1 MSGVSGVGRSV
12 EPDEGLFLREVA
24 GEAEAMMAGAVEH
37 RDNLTALAGEVVLV
51 GYAVA
56 GLGVTPLALMMQV

>member
-1 MSGVSGVGRSV
+1 MSGVSGGGRSV
-12 EPDEGLFLREVA
+12 EPDEGLLRREVA
-24 GEAEAMMAGAVEH
+24 GEPEPMVSGAVEH